1 MFMNDR
7 SYVSLVGRLLL
18 GMIFVMSGF
27 RKVADPAGTQ
37 IFMEA
42 MGITWGTTFFYL
54 SALGV
59 ELIGGVSLLLG
70 LWSRMGAGLL
80 VLFMIPT
87 TIIFHANFEDPNQMI
102 HFMKNLAMIGGL
114 LYVYVYGP
122 GQLSIDA
129 GAQRTM
135 ATTNSAPIKQ
145 VVNQ

>member
-1 MFMNDR
+1 MFMTDR

-27 RKVADPAGTQ
+27 QKVADPSGTQ
-37 IFMEA
+37 VFMHA
-42 MGITWGTTFFYL
+42 MGITWATTLFYL
-54 SALGV
+54 GAIAI
-59 ELIGGVSLLLG
+59 ELIGGVSLVLG
-70 LWSRMGAGLL
+70 LWSRIGAVLL

-87 TIIFHANFEDPNQMI
+87 TWIFHSNFGDPTQTI

-122 GQLSIDA
+122 GRLSIDA
-129 GAQRTM
+129 GVQHAM
-135 ATTNSAPIKQ
+135 TTTDPAAIKQ